1 MPCARPRLNAASRL
15 FFALGLSLVCTL
27 LQAQF
32 KSDWEIEYEK
42 RNRKEAE
49 VVLPAFPKSEDF
61 IEFAVSAAS
70 DFHFYIDKASISVA
84 KDGVVRYTLI
94 ARSPA
99 GVENVSYEGIRC
111 EDGSYRIY
119 AYGSSNR
126 AWRAVS
132 QPWRPIQINTV
143 QRWHQVLRREY
154 FCPINTIIHDAAE
167 GIDALKRGG
176 NPKLKLG

>member
-1 MPCARPRLNAASRL
+1 MPGAGYRLRGALRL
-15 FFALGLSLVCTL
+15 LALGLL
-27 LQAQF
+27 LACAAAQAQP
-32 KSDWEIEYEK
+32 KSDWETEYEK
-42 RNRKEAE
+42 RNWKEAE
-49 VVLPAFPKSEDF
+49 VVLPAFPRSEDF
-61 IEFAVSAAS
+61 IEFAVSASS

-84 KDGVVRYTLI
+84 KEGVVRYTLI

-111 EDGSYRIY
+111 EGGEYRIY
-119 AYGSSNR
+119 AYGNPNR

-154 FCPINTIIHDAAE
+154 FCPINTIIYDAAE
-167 GIDALKRGG
+167 GVDALKRGG
-176 NPKLKLG
+176 NRKLKLD